1 MKKKQIITSEAPGAI
16 GPYSQGI
23 EAGELIFVSG
33 QIPADPS
40 DGSFPEGIE
49 KQTERALMNVRAV
62 LESSDSDMSG
72 VVKTTVLLKSM
83 DDFAAMNAV
92 YETFFSAPYPAR
104 AAYEVVR
111 LPKDALVEIEAVAVK
126 TKNKKSRG
134 KKKK

>member
-1 MKKKQIITSEAPGAI
+1 MKKKQIITSDAPGAI

-23 EAGELIFVSG
+23 AAGDLIFVSG

-49 KQTERALMNVRAV
+49 KQTERALLNVKAV
-62 LESSDSDMSG
+62 LESAGSGLSG
-72 VVKTTVLLKSM
+72 VVKTTVLLKNM
-83 DDFAAMNAV
+83 DDFAAMNSV
-92 YETFFSAPYPAR
+92 YETFFGEPCPAR

-111 LPKDALVEIEAVAVK
+111 LPKDAMVEIEAIAVK
-126 TKNKKSRG
+126 TKKNRKED